1 MSVESGDFDLHALNA
16 RHLVHPMAD
25 PKVYR
30 ERPPLILVSG
40 EGCWLTD
47 IDGRR
52 YLDTAA
58 GLWNINVGHGR
69 PELKA
74 AIVDQLDRLAY
85 YPVQGYA
92 NPPAI
97 ELSKRLADLFAWE
110 GMSHVLFS
118 SGGGDACETGIKLA
132 RQYWKLAGEPART
145 KILSLR
151 YGYHGTHYGGL
162 SANGNPHYRQ
172 AYEPLMPG
180 FHQVESPFLFRNPW
194 TQDADE
200 LGRLCAE
207 MLEREIEYQGA
218 GTVAAFMAEPI
229 QGAGGLI
236 IPPANYW
243 PLVREICDRHGVL
256 LIADEVI
263 TAFGRPG
270 AMSGCRLW
278 GVKPDIMAMA
288 KGINAG
294 YVPLGA
300 TMWNDRVAA
309 AWERVDPLA
318 PIMHGYTY
326 SGHALACAAA
336 NATLRIVLD
345 EDLPGNAARQGTR
358 LLGRLADFPE
368 RFPFVGEVRGKG
380 LMIAVELVKDRGRRT
395 PFVAGDAIGQRI
407 TDAGRRHGL
416 LLRMAGPTRIALS
429 PPLVLSS
436 DEADELASRL
446 RAALQDVAQGAG

>member
-1 MSVESGDFDLHALNA
+1 MHRPEDTYDVRALNA
-16 RHLVHPMAD
+16 LHLVHPMAD
-25 PKVYR
+25 PKQSR
-30 ERPPLILVSG
+30 ERPPLILTGGSG
-40 EGCWLTD
+40 CYLTD

-69 PELKA
+69 AEVKA
-74 AIVDQLDRLAY
+74 AIVEQLDRLVY
-85 YPVQGYA
+85 YPVQGHS

-97 ELSKRLADLFAWE
+97 ELSKRLVDLFAWE
-110 GMSHVLFS
+110 GMTRVLFS
-118 SGGGDACETGIKLA
+118 SGGGDACETAIKLA
-132 RQYWKLAGEPART
+132 RQHWKLVGEPART
-145 KILSLR
+145 KIISLR

-162 SANGNPHYRQ
+162 SANGNPQYRQ

-180 FHQVESPFLFRNPW
+180 FFQVESPFLFRNPW
-194 TQDADE
+194 TRDAE
-200 LGRLCAE
+200 MLGRLCAE

-218 GTVAAFMAEPI
+218 GTVAAFLAEPI

-236 IPPANYW
+236 IPPPNYW

-270 AMSGCRLW
+270 TMSGSRLW
-278 GVKPDIMAMA
+278 GIKPDIMAMA
-288 KGINAG
+288 KGINSG

-300 TMWNDRVAA
+300 TMWNERVAA

-336 NATLRIVLD
+336 NATLRILVD
-345 EDLPGNAARQGTR
+345 EDLPGNAARVGAY
-358 LLGRLADFPE
+358 LLERLADLPD
-368 RFPFVGEVRGKG
+368 RFSFVGEVRGKG
-380 LMIAVELVKDRGRRT
+380 MMIAVELVKDRATRA
-395 PFVAGDAIGQRI
+395 PFVAADAIATRI
-407 TDAGRRHGL
+407 QDTGREHGI

-429 PPLVLSS
+429 PPLVLSR
-436 DEADELASRL
+436 DEADELVDLLCRTL
-446 RAALQDVAQGAG
+446 TDVARQG

>member
-1 MSVESGDFDLHALNA
+1 MENPTFDVRALNA

-30 ERPPLILVSG
+30 DHPPLILVSG
-40 EGCWLTD
+40 SGCWLTD
-47 IDGRR
+47 IDGRS

-69 PELKA
+69 REVKE
-74 AIVDQLDRLAY
+74 AIVEQLDRLAY
-85 YPVQGYA
+85 YPVQGLS

-97 ELSKRLADLFAWE
+97 ELSKRLADLFEWE
-110 GMSHVLFS
+110 GMTHVLFS
-118 SGGGDACETGIKLA
+118 SGGGDACETAIKLA
-132 RQYWKLAGEPART
+132 RQYWKLMGEPART
-145 KILSLR
+145 KIISLK
-151 YGYHGTHYGGL
+151 YGYHGTHFGGL

-180 FHQVESPFLFRNPW
+180 FHQVESPFLYRNPW
-194 TQDADE
+194 SQDGDE
-200 LGRLCAE
+200 LGRICAA
-207 MLEREIEYQGA
+207 MLDREIEYQGP
-218 GTVAAFMAEPI
+218 GTVAAFIAEPI

-243 PLVREICDRHGVL
+243 PLVREICDRRGVL

-278 GVKPDIMAMA
+278 GVKPDIMALA

-300 TMWNDRVAA
+300 TMWSDRVAA
-309 AWERVDPLA
+309 AWDRVDPLA

-326 SGHALACAAA
+326 SGHPLACAAA
-336 NATLRIVLD
+336 NATLRIVAA
-345 EDLPGNAARQGTR
+345 EDLPGNAARQGDR
-358 LLGRLADFPE
+358 LLAQLADLPD
-368 RFPFVGEVRGKG
+368 RFGFVGEVRGRG
-380 LMIAVELVKDRGRRT
+380 LMIAVELVKDRATRA
-395 PFVAGDAIGQRI
+395 PFVAGDTIGPRI
-407 TDAGRRHGL
+407 TLAGRERGL

-429 PPLVLSS
+429 PPLVLTSG
-436 DEADELASRL
+436 EADAMARL
-446 RAALQDVAQGAG
+446 IRLTLEDVATAM

>member
-1 MSVESGDFDLHALNA
+1 VDNQTFDVRALNA

-30 ERPPLILVSG
+30 DQPPLILVSG
-40 EGCWLTD
+40 AGCWLTD

-69 PELKA
+69 REVKE

-85 YPVQGYA
+85 YPVQGLS

-110 GMSHVLFS
+110 GMTQVLFS
-118 SGGGDACETGIKLA
+118 SGGGDACETAIKLA
-132 RQYWKLAGEPART
+132 RQYWKLTGEPSRT
-145 KILSLR
+145 KIISLK
-151 YGYHGTHYGGL
+151 YGYHGTHFGGL

-180 FHQVESPFLFRNPW
+180 FHQVESPFLYRNPW
-194 TQDADE
+194 SQDAEE
-200 LGRLCAE
+200 LGRICAA

-218 GTVAAFMAEPI
+218 GTVAAFIAEPI

-300 TMWNDRVAA
+300 TMWSDRVAA
-309 AWERVDPLA
+309 AWERIDPLA

-326 SGHALACAAA
+326 SGHPLACAAA
-336 NATLRIVLD
+336 NATLRIVVA
-345 EDLPGNAARQGTR
+345 EDLPGNAARQGER
-358 LLGRLADFPE
+358 LLAQLADLPD
-368 RFPFVGEVRGKG
+368 RFPFVGEVRGRG
-380 LMIAVELVKDRGRRT
+380 LMIAIELAKDRATRA

-407 TDAGRRHGL
+407 TLAGRERGL

-429 PPLVLSS
+429 PPLVLTSE
-436 DEADELASRL
+436 EADEIARL
-446 RAALQDVAQGAG
+446 IRLTLEDVAAAA

>member
-1 MSVESGDFDLHALNA
+1 LQDAFDLRALNA

-25 PKVYR
+25 PRTVH

-47 IDGRR
+47 IDGKR

-69 PELKA
+69 AEVKA
-74 AIVDQLDRLAY
+74 AIVAQLDQLAY
-85 YPVQGYA
+85 YPVQGHS

-110 GMSHVLFS
+110 GMTRVLFS
-118 SGGGDACETGIKLA
+118 SGGGDACETAIKLA
-132 RQYWKLAGEPART
+132 RQYWKLVGEPGRV
-145 KILSLR
+145 KIISLK

-194 TQDADE
+194 TQDPDE
-200 LGRLCAE
+200 LARLCAT
-207 MLEREIEYQGA
+207 MLEREIVYQGQ
-218 GTVAAFMAEPI
+218 GTVAAFLAEPI

-236 IPPANYW
+236 IPPAGYW

-278 GVKPDIMAMA
+278 GVKPDIMALA

-300 TMWNDRVAA
+300 TLWGERVAA
-309 AWERVDPLA
+309 AWDRADPLS

-336 NATLRIVLD
+336 NATLDIVVK
-345 EDLPGNAARQGTR
+345 EDLPGNAERQGGY
-358 LLGRLADFPE
+358 LLELLADLPE
-368 RFPFVGEVRGKG
+368 RHPFVGEVRGRG
-380 LMIAVELVKDRGRRT
+380 LMIAVELVKDRATRA
-395 PFVAGDAIGQRI
+395 PFVATDTIAQRI
-407 TDAGRRHGL
+407 TDIGRAHGV

-429 PPLVLSS
+429 PPLVMTRTETDL
-436 DEADELASRL
+436 LAERL
-446 RAALQDVAQGAG
+446 RATLDDVARSLAP

>member
-1 MSVESGDFDLHALNA
+1 VDHQTFDVRALNA

-30 ERPPLILVSG
+30 DQPPLILASG
-40 EGCWLTD
+40 AGCWLTD

-69 PELKA
+69 REVKE
-74 AIVDQLDRLAY
+74 AIVEQLDRLAY
-85 YPVQGYA
+85 YPVQGLS

-110 GMSHVLFS
+110 GMTRVLFS
-118 SGGGDACETGIKLA
+118 SGGGDACETAIKLA
-132 RQYWKLAGEPART
+132 RQYWKLVGEPSRT
-145 KILSLR
+145 KIISLK
-151 YGYHGTHYGGL
+151 YGYHGTHFGGL

-180 FHQVESPFLFRNPW
+180 FHQVESPFLYRNPW
-194 TQDADE
+194 SQDADE
-200 LGRLCAE
+200 LGRICAA

-218 GTVAAFMAEPI
+218 GTVAAFIAEPI

-243 PLVREICDRHGVL
+243 PLVREICDRHRVL

-278 GVKPDIMAMA
+278 GVKPDIMALA
-288 KGINAG
+288 KGINSG

-300 TMWNDRVAA
+300 TMWSDRVAA
-309 AWERVDPLA
+309 AWDRVDPLA

-326 SGHALACAAA
+326 SGHPLACAAA
-336 NATLRIVLD
+336 NATLEIVAA
-345 EDLPGNAARQGTR
+345 EDLPGNAARQGER
-358 LLGRLADFPE
+358 LLAHLADLPE
-368 RFPFVGEVRGKG
+368 RFAFVGQVRGRG
-380 LMIAVELVKDRGRRT
+380 LMIAVELVKDRATRA
-395 PFVAGDAIGQRI
+395 PFLQGDAMARRV
-407 TDAGRRHGL
+407 TLAGRERGL
-416 LLRMAGPTRIALS
+416 LLRMAGPTRIVLS
-429 PPLVLSS
+429 PPLVLTG
-436 DEADELASRL
+436 EETDELARRL
-446 RAALQDVAQGAG
+446 RLTLEDVAAAA